1 MKTEGITIADA
12 FAWDKQVLCM
22 KLMMEN
28 NKSFIAFDMNIA
40 KVLDDDYRLTYYS
53 DAVKLAVTEYII
65 KKKCVLDRTIKIIMT
80 VKTKD
85 GVEHPYN
92 IVAGGFF
99 GTASDIDTLQQDIA
113 KPSAFKLVRVASM
126 EIKFA
131 DVDSVSCYV
140 EEVDMDKQE
149 NNNAEET
156 K

>member
-1 MKTEGITIADA
+1 MKTEGITIEDA

-22 KLMMEN
+22 KLMKEN
-28 NKSFIAFDMNIA
+28 NKSFIVFDMNIA
-40 KVLDDDYRLTYYS
+40 KVLDDYNLTYYS
-53 DAVKLAVTEYII
+53 DAVKLAVTEYLV

-85 GVEHPYN
+85 CVEHPYN
-92 IVAGGFF
+92 IVVGGFF
-99 GTASDIDTLQQDIA
+99 GTASDMDTLQQDLA
-113 KPSAFKLVRVASM
+113 KPSAVRLVRIASR
-126 EIKFA
+126 EIQFA

>member
-12 FAWDKQVLCM
+12 FAWDKQVICM
-22 KLMMEN
+22 KLMKEN

-40 KVLDDDYRLTYYS
+40 KVLDDYRLTYYS

-85 GVEHPYN
+85 GIDHPYN

-99 GTASDIDTLQQDIA
+99 GTASDMDTLQQDIA
-113 KPSAFKLVRVASM
+113 KPTAIQLIRFASN
-126 EIKFA
+126 EIPFA

-149 NNNAEET
+149 NSNAEET

>member
-12 FAWDKQVLCM
+12 FAWDKQVVCM
-22 KLMMEN
+22 NLMKEN
-28 NKSFIAFDMNIA
+28 NKSFIAFGMNIA
-40 KVLDDDYRLTYYS
+40 KVLDDYNLTYYS
-53 DAVKLAVTEYII
+53 DAVKLAVTEYIV

-85 GVEHPYN
+85 GIDHPYN
-92 IVAGGFF
+92 IVAGDFF
-99 GTASDIDTLQQDIA
+99 GTASDMDTLQQDIS
-113 KPSAFKLVRVASM
+113 KPTAIKLIRFASK
-126 EIKFA
+126 EIPFA

-149 NNNAEET
+149 NSNAEET